1 MADSGQDELSV
12 RIDAPAV
19 SAPTGREAGPA
30 GRQQLA
36 KVAVIAVDLRDGF
49 RNERRSPEYRAI
61 HGLAADVDDTHED
74 WVRRLHPDDRA
85 EAVRNFLDAVS
96 GTAEQLSSRYR
107 IIRPSDGQ
115 VRWIA

>member
-1 MADSGQDELSV
+1 MVDSGQDELRARTEPV
-12 RIDAPAV
+12 AAAAPADRGN
-19 SAPTGREAGPA
+19 SAIDP
-30 GRQQLA
+30 QQLA

-96 GTAEQLSSRYR
+96 GTAEQLPRVIGSSGRATGR
-107 IIRPSDGQ
+107 
-115 VRWIA
+115 